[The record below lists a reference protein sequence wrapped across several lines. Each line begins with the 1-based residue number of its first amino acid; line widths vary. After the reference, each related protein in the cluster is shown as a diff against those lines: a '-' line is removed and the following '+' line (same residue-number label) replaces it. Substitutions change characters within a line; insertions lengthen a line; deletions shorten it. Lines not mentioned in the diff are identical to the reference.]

1 MSEQNVVAVEQQE
14 ETQVADAAFQKD
26 ITDSVFRRISNLEKS
41 NGIKLPEG
49 YNPGN
54 ALKAAYL
61 KLQTVVDKNKKLAIK
76 VCTRESII
84 NSLFDMCIQG
94 LSPAKNQCY
103 FIVRGDELT
112 LMRSYFGTVAV
123 LKRLK
128 GVDDVFAQVVYK
140 GDVFEYA
147 IEGGNVMVTKHE
159 QKLENINLDSIIG
172 AYCVIVKNGKP
183 RCEIMTMAQIRQA
196 WSHTTN
202 GGGVQREFPDQ
213 MAKRTVIN
221 RGAKMYVNT
230 SDDDDELIEA
240 INNSTEAEYVA
251 DPTENGDPVSLPA
264 PQQALPEKPIVIDSE
279 AVSEAV
285 AEYAATERRKPGF

>member
-14 ETQVADAAFQKD
+14 ETQVADASFQKD

-147 IEGGNVMVTKHE
+147 IVGGNVMVTKHE
-159 QKLENINLDSIIG
+159 QKLENINLNNIVG

-183 RCEIMTMAQIRQA
+183 RCEIMTMEQIRQA
-196 WSHTTN
+196 WTHTTN

-240 INNSTEAEYVA
+240 INNSTEAEYAA

-279 AVSEAV
+279 ALSEAAAQY
-285 AEYAATERRKPGF
+285 AETERRKPGF